1 MILMNLMMNFNL
13 ILYGVIGYLV
23 YDLFLKGKSEGDEFD
38 ESFGQISGLSY
49 PLYAYKEMTT
59 KLLNAMHG
67 NGTDEEPIYDVFR
80 TIRTN
85 ADAIELKK
93 EFGLRAY
100 TGDFIGSFGLLINDE
115 VPLTTWLDNELDDS
129 EKSKIRTIL
138 KNNNVTEYFV

>member
-1 MILMNLMMNFNL
+1 MNFNL

>member
-1 MILMNLMMNFNL
+1 MMNFNL

-23 YDLFLKGKSEGDEFD
+23 YDMFLKGKSEGDKFG

-67 NGTDEEPIYDVFR
+67 NMTDEEPIYDVFR
-80 TIRTN
+80 TIKTEG
-85 ADAIELKK
+85 DAIQLKK
-93 EFGLRAY
+93 EFGLRPY
-100 TGDFIGSFGLLINDE
+100 TGDFIGSFGMLINDA

-129 EKSKIRTIL
+129 EKQIIRNIL
-138 KNNNVTEYFV
+138 KNNNVKEYFV

>member
-1 MILMNLMMNFNL
+1 MNFS
-13 ILYGVIGYLV
+13 IIIYGIIGYLV
-23 YDLFLKGKSEGDEFD
+23 YDMFLKGKSESDEFQD
-38 ESFGQISGLSY
+38 AFGNTGQLSY

-67 NGTDEEPIYDVFR
+67 NGTEEEPIYDVFR

-85 ADAIELKK
+85 ADAVQLKK
-93 EFGLRAY
+93 EFGLRHY

-115 VPLTTWLDNELDDS
+115 VPLTTWLDNELEDS
-129 EKSKIRTIL
+129 EKAKIRTIL